1 MQRIR
6 EVWLDVAAGKSRA
19 EEPDD
24 YVVKTTNLGRAP
36 LGRGRYRLVVVVV
49 LVVFDGVGGLHSSP
63 QPEPPMGH
71 MAVLG

>member
-24 YVVKTTNLGRAP
+24 YVVKITNFGRAP
-36 LGRGRYRLVVVVV
+36 LGRR
-49 LVVFDGVGGLHSSP
+49 
-63 QPEPPMGH
+63 
-71 MAVLG
+71 